1 MGRKW
6 GTVFLLICLAFYGC
20 PGRNAALIPK
30 MPPLAK
36 GKARVIFSRPDALY
50 AMVLD
55 AKIDINGKRAASL
68 PNDDKIALDVSPG
81 KTKITVSS
89 FDALG
94 EYSIFHEFKA
104 GRKYRFEITPLK
116 ARKQIIRS
124 ALLGAVGQIIGL
136 IAQIIGSLGQFVGV
150 VVEKETNP
158 DKSGTFKIQPTPPA
172 PAPPPALVK

>member
-6 GTVFLLICLAFYGC
+6 GTVFLLICLALYGC

-36 GKARVIFSRPDALY
+36 GKAKVIFSRPDALY

-68 PNDDKIALDVSPG
+68 PNDDKIALDISTG

-104 GRKYRFEITPLK
+104 GQKYHFEITPLK
-116 ARKQIIRS
+116 ARKQIIKS
-124 ALLGAVGQIIGL
+124 ALFGAIGQIIGL
-136 IAQIIGSLGQFVGV
+136 IGQIIGSLGQFVGV

-158 DKSGTFKIQPTPPA
+158 EKSGTFKIQPMPQPKASA
-172 PAPPPALVK
+172 PVK